1 MIEVKALEKRYA
13 SKKGPD
19 TVALDGVNI
28 AFGKGFNVILGRS
41 GCGKSTLLNLMA
53 GLGGYDGG
61 GKYLDGKAM
70 RSFLQ
75 AEMVG

>member
-28 AFGKGFNVILGRS
+28 ALGKGFNVILGRS
-41 GCGKSTLLNLMA
+41 G
-53 GLGGYDGG
+53 
-61 GKYLDGKAM
+61 
-70 RSFLQ
+70 
-75 AEMVG
+75 

>member
-53 GLGGYDGG
+53 GVGGQAGG
-61 GKYLDGKAM
+61 GRYLVGKT
-70 RSFLQ
+70 RCLFLHSDT
-75 AEMVG
+75 VG